1 MTAKP
6 KRRWYQFGLRTL
18 LALVFVVA
26 AGSAWYGYRLRLI
39 EQERSRLAG
48 TWYARWDSTPL
59 LIAPQPSFDVSDK
72 GVDLHVPYGGIG
84 RIDFKMGDGSGVS
97 RGIYRWD
104 GDTITVAQA
113 NPNQP
118 RPTSFEKADGI
129 SIWTG
134 IRKAPAE

>member
-1 MTAKP
+1 MSDKP
-6 KRRWYQFGLRTL
+6 ERRWYQFGLRTL
-18 LALVFVVA
+18 LAFVFVLAVA
-26 AGSAWYGYRLRLI
+26 SAWYGYRLRVI

-48 TWYARWDSTPL
+48 KWYARWGTAPL
-59 LIAPQPSFDVSDK
+59 LIEPNPAFDVNDK
-72 GVDLHVPYGGIG
+72 EVDIYMPYGGMG
-84 RIDFKMGDGSGVS
+84 RIDFQMGDGSGVS

-113 NPNQP
+113 NPNQL

-134 IRKAPAE
+134 VRKTP